1 MMHDR
6 ESLIAALSS
15 NMTVVSPPFHPVQI
29 SGIKKPAYAGF
40 LLHQTS
46 VVEGWCPRPDS
57 NWHALWAGDFKS
69 PVSTDFT
76 TRALPMEAEV
86 GIEPAYTELQ
96 SAA

>member
-1 MMHDR
+1 MQ
-6 ESLIAALSS
+6 SLAFYKLS
-15 NMTVVSPPFHPVQI
+15 NFRH
-29 SGIKKPAYAGF
+29 KKPAYAGF

>member
-1 MMHDR
+1 MQ
-6 ESLIAALSS
+6 SLAFYKLS
-15 NMTVVSPPFHPVQI
+15 NFRH
-29 SGIKKPAYAGF
+29 KKPAYAGF

-46 VVEGWCPRPDS
+46 VVEVWCPRPDS